1 MNLSY
6 IRWQNALAG
15 CHKLDISAPPPPI
28 IAPIFCVIADVL
40 IETIDWNSKNYAL
53 SIQTLYGYISWF
65 KNIFLTRFRSI
76 ALEIF
81 LLIKLDFIFD
91 IRLSNFKVVKNYVG
105 SFKIEK

>member
-40 IETIDWNSKNYAL
+40 IETIDFLPNLVGGTRKTTLFLSK
-53 SIQTLYGYISWF
+53 LYTDIYLGLR
-65 KNIFLTRFRSI
+65 IF
-76 ALEIF
+76 F
-81 LLIKLDFIFD
+81 LQDFD
-91 IRLSNFKVVKNYVG
+91 QLR
-105 SFKIEK
+105 